1 MKEMTNLDIIFE
13 MYEKPYM
20 KKENKERGYH
30 EITYLFIQ
38 KFGNTLFVITNFDII
53 LYVSKKLEERTKK
66 IKETKEN
73 NSDKVKQVFVNGKLE
88 TIK

>member
-20 KKENKERGYH
+20 KKENKERGYN
-30 EITYLFIQ
+30 E
-38 KFGNTLFVITNFDII
+38 ITNFDII

>member
-13 MYEKPYM
+13 MYEKPYI
-20 KKENKERGYH
+20 KKEKNKSNYH
-30 EITYLFIQ
+30 E
-38 KFGNTLFVITNFDII
+38 ITNFDII

>member
-1 MKEMTNLDIIFE
+1 MIDLGGMKMKE
-13 MYEKPYM
+13 
-20 KKENKERGYH
+20 
-30 EITYLFIQ
+30 
-38 KFGNTLFVITNFDII
+38 ITNFDII

>member
-1 MKEMTNLDIIFE
+1 MKEITNLDIIFE
-13 MYEKPYM
+13 MYEKPYI
-20 KKENKERGYH
+20 KKEEEEKSSYH
-30 EITYLFIQ
+30 E
-38 KFGNTLFVITNFDII
+38 ITNFDII

>member
-1 MKEMTNLDIIFE
+1 MIDLGGMKMKEMTNLNIIFE

-30 EITYLFIQ
+30 E
-38 KFGNTLFVITNFDII
+38 ITNFDII

>member
-20 KKENKERGYH
+20 KKENKERDYH
-30 EITYLFIQ
+30 E
-38 KFGNTLFVITNFDII
+38 ITNFDII

-66 IKETKEN
+66 IKDTKEN
-73 NSDKVKQVFVNGKLE
+73 NSDKVKQIFINGKLE